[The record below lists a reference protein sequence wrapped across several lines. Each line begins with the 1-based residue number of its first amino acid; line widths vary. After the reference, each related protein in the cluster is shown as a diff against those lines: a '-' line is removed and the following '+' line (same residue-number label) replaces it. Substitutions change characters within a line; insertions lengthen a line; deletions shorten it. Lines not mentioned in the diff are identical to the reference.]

1 MKGIRT
7 ASALLAAALGAA
19 APAAQQGNA
28 WRPAHTVLG
37 PVCQATDWDQAGNL
51 NAYVGVKEFV
61 WRGRRYEGIAGA
73 VCGCD
78 PLAWGQIA
86 TYHALNHGTPSAAW
100 DPGEEAGY
108 VLYNGETVA
117 RQTLP
122 GAFDWEAV
130 RDKTRLTLADGSQ
143 DIPVARLMWNL
154 GIVGHGEYGAD
165 AGTAATVG
173 VESFRDY
180 FGFGDGLFYQK
191 PQANGEVLPYW
202 REALWRILR
211 CSLQAEA
218 PLGVGIYVAGGAGH
232 MAVIDGWGVD
242 AEGKAWFHV
251 DKGWGSA
258 NPANAWWDLDE
269 AWGEIR
275 HLYANVFPEDLGSL
289 VVGRVTDAAFAPL
302 AGASVVLADAA
313 GAAIREATTDEAG
326 CYVFRNLPRVD
337 ASAYVDPGQAV
348 PTAAYTVT
356 VSAPGFVGASRT
368 VAVEAFVDETARQEK
383 HEAWE
388 DKGKPSEGGAAQA
401 LFREAYGG
409 AVADFA
415 LEGVA
420 LRAAPSGSGAQDGSS
435 WADAAPFSQ
444 ALLDS
449 AGAARAVWLAQ
460 GDYPL
465 DAPLRV
471 PAGAALLGGFDP
483 ETGRRAPLD
492 APSTLTLRATY
503 QNAMVVFGDGAT
515 LDGLRL
521 EDPDGGA
528 GVMLQPE
535 EDAKGASATL
545 RACVLSGGRNNNLAQ
560 DVDFVC
566 CVFMNAGAIA
576 APGGT
581 ALHCAFAGTLGD
593 GADAGGNRMGL
604 GAAALGRPEGA
615 LPCPAEGHVC
625 PGTGLDGRP
634 LEGTLGALAP
644 AAPGWRLLIR

>member
-1 MKGIRT
+1 MNGT
-7 ASALLAAALGAA
+7 QDGLTVLAALACATAFAA
-19 APAAQQGNA
+19 EQANA
-28 WRPAHTVLG
+28 WRPTYTVAE
-37 PVCQATDWDQAGNL
+37 PMCAATDWDQSGNL
-51 NAYVGVKEFV
+51 NAYVGVKEFKYL
-61 WRGRRYEGIAGA
+61 GETYQGIPGA

-130 RDKTRLTLADGSQ
+130 RDKTQLTLADGSQ

-154 GIVGHGEYGAD
+154 GVVGHGEYGAD

-180 FGFGDGLFYQK
+180 FGFGDGLFYLK

-388 DKGKPSEGGAAQA
+388 DKGKPSEGGATQA
-401 LFREAYGG
+401 LFQEAYGG
-409 AVADFA
+409 AVADFTLAGDA
-415 LEGVA
+415 LCVA
-420 LRAAPSGSGAQDGSS
+420 PVGSGAQDGSS
-435 WADAAPFSQ
+435 WADAMAFAP
-444 ALLDS
+444 ALVEK
-449 AGAARAVWLAQ
+449 ATAARPLRFAAGTYTLA
-460 GDYPL
+460 
-465 DAPLRV
+465 APLRV
-471 PAGAALLGGFDP
+471 PAGVTLQGGYDP
-483 ETGRRAPLD
+483 TTGVRDPL
-492 APSTLTLRATY
+492 ATPSTLTISADYPSSLLTLGA
-503 QNAMVVFGDGAT
+503 GAT
-515 LDGLRL
+515 LDGFRL
-521 EDPDGGA
+521 ADPEGKVGWL
-528 GVMLQPE
+528 VLWE
-535 EDAKGASATL
+535 ESDKETAATV
-545 RACVLSGGRNNNLAQ
+545 RGCVFSGGRNNFMAKGVSLI
-560 DVDFVC
+560 C
-566 CVFMNAGAIA
+566 CVFQNEGDIVI
-576 APGGT
+576 PECT
-581 ALHCAFAGTLGD
+581 ALHCTFAGTLGD
-593 GADAGGNRMGL
+593 GTDAGGNRF
-604 GAAALGRPEGA
+604 GAGAEALTRPTDPT
-615 LPCPAEGHVC
+615 PCPAEGHVC
-625 PGTGLDGRP
+625 PEVGLDGRP
-634 LEGTLGALAP
+634 LSGALGALGP
-644 AAPGWRLLIR
+644 NAPGYRLLLR